1 MILKLI
7 RIWFRQF
14 SIINLNYLLFYLIN
28 KNLKKQWCCTDFI
41 LENVC
46 RRPVNSIIIENSY
59 GNSGQKQV
67 GVYCNNFSIH
77 DQTFEF
83 FRKREISFLSLYD
96 SKFHEI
102 STNTFRASPSVSCA
116 DSSWFSVRIKCQ
128 RLDFWPTTVLLPY
141 AFYLLLILHLTKI
154 DERDIQLLLKT
165 ELVRYRLLH
174 CSSTNYIYSVL
185 FL

>member
-14 SIINLNYLLFYLIN
+14 SIINLNYLLFYLI
-28 KNLKKQWCCTDFI
+28 KKKLKKQWCCTDFI

-77 DQTFEF
+77 DQTFKF
-83 FRKREISFLSLYD
+83 FRKREISFLSLTSYQEGV
-96 SKFHEI
+96 SATSEMKLT
-102 STNTFRASPSVSCA
+102 SWNTQNYRWQNGKV
-116 DSSWFSVRIKCQ
+116 WF
-128 RLDFWPTTVLLPY
+128 
-141 AFYLLLILHLTKI
+141 LIHLHL
-154 DERDIQLLLKT
+154 
-165 ELVRYRLLH
+165 
-174 CSSTNYIYSVL
+174 
-185 FL
+185 